1 MIFFLPRFF
10 SPTGTADP
18 GLQHH
23 LEVTKNMAWR
33 WWLISTHFEKYAA
46 VKLDHFPRDP
56 GWKSKILETTTV
68 GHQHESSSEVFL
80 SRETSDR
87 NLDGS
92 WGLLKQKKRRKSSQ
106 PAFCKSWLFN
116 TFVRLKDMYESSMS
130 WSNQK
135 NLVPARLPMCIL
147 TFLFRDGVFNISPFV
162 DGIHNPLE
170 CVKYVSYWFTYLFNY
185 SIYLPIYQ

>member
-1 MIFFLPRFF
+1 MQPSNWIISPGIRDENQKYWKPPPWGTNMNPHQKFFCPEKLPIEIWM
-10 SPTGTADP
+10 AV
-18 GLQHH
+18 
-23 LEVTKNMAWR
+23 EVCW
-33 WWLISTHFEKYAA
+33 
-46 VKLDHFPRDP
+46 
-56 GWKSKILETTTV
+56 
-68 GHQHESSSEVFL
+68 
-80 SRETSDR
+80 SRKT
-87 NLDGS
+87 
-92 WGLLKQKKRRKSSQ
+92 RRKSSQ